1 MELETRN
8 MKSVLGSKLLIL
20 SYFPFL
26 QLSLTCCQT
35 VIGLGKNHPDPG
47 SSSALKR
54 QDRHSDILIQRSKI
68 MGSLKIMM
76 YICTFLFGPMNSSQ
90 NKDHQTLPVEV
101 HVVWLSIPRLQ
112 IQNINCF
119 KTLKPLRFWIF
130 RIGIL
135 NLHKYFQVWKN
146 PKLSKLLAQSILDK
160 GQPTVS
166 LSPVCFGLVL

>member
-1 MELETRN
+1 MELEARN

-68 MGSLKIMM
+68 MESLKIVM

-90 NKDHQTLPVEV
+90 NKGHQTLPVEV

-119 KTLKPLRFWIF
+119 K
-130 RIGIL
+130 
-135 NLHKYFQVWKN
+135 NLEA
-146 PKLSKLLAQSILDK
+146 LEILDFQNW
-160 GQPTVS
+160 GTELTQIFPS
-166 LSPVCFGLVL
+166 LEKSKIVKTCGLEHLG